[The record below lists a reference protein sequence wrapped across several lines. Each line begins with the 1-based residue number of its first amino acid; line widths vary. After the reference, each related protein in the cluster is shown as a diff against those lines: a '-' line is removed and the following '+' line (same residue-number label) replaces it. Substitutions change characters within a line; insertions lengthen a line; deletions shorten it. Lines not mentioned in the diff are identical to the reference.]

1 MRRGNASESGTPL
14 GMAHRPGNRR
24 AALPASGGY
33 GSSDRSI
40 DHPSEGKNN
49 DMQPAAP
56 HTDAAADAEA
66 NVPATPPSMEQSS
79 ERGATYRDVLAS
91 REFRYILSS
100 TILSLIGDQMAK
112 VALSILVFQRTSSAL
127 LTALTYGISYLPWVV
142 GGPVLSTVADRLP
155 RRRVMIVCDLVRA
168 FMIALIAAPYVPVP
182 ALIII
187 LLVSSMFSPPF
198 ESSRS
203 ALTTQVLTGD
213 RYVLGNGLSLTAS
226 QMCNILGLLAGGALV
241 AAVSARGA
249 LLIDAGTFVA
259 SALLIRVGV
268 LHRPVADGARRTSWR
283 KQMAGGAQAVFRN
296 RRLRAILLVV
306 WCSPAFGFAWEG
318 ITAPWAHDMN
328 RGARTVGVLLAA
340 GTAGM
345 VAGTIVITR
354 LFRPALRNRLVL
366 PMAIAA
372 PGAIAFA
379 LIAPANFPL
388 AVALVVVGGIL
399 SSFAIPLNALFMQ
412 ALPVDLRGR
421 AFGFAQGGLMAS
433 QGIGVLVAGALAA
446 VLRPGE
452 VIGIL
457 GIAGAVLT
465 LAIGLLQPMR
475 ADD

>member
-1 MRRGNASESGTPL
+1 MRRGDASESGTRL
-14 GMAHRPGNRR
+14 DMGHRPGNRR
-24 AALPASGGY
+24 SALPASGGY
-33 GSSDRSI
+33 GGSDRTI
-40 DHPSEGKNN
+40 NNPSEGKSN
-49 DMQPAAP
+49 DMQSAASGAE
-56 HTDAAADAEA
+56 TAADAEA
-66 NVPATPPSMEQSS
+66 NAPTVAGAPEQASD
-79 ERGATYRDVLAS
+79 RAATYREVLGS
-91 REFRYILSS
+91 REYRYILGS
-100 TILSLIGDQMAK
+100 TVLSLLGDQMAK
-112 VALSILVFQRTSSAL
+112 VALSIMVYQRTSSAL
-127 LTALTYGISYLPWVV
+127 LTALTYGVSYLPWVI
-142 GGPVLSTVADRLP
+142 GGPILSTVADRLP

-182 ALIII
+182 ALIVI

-249 LLIDAGTFVA
+249 LLIDAGTFVV
-259 SALLIRVGV
+259 SALMIRFGV
-268 LHRPVADGARRTSWR
+268 MNRPPAEDAARTSWV
-283 KQMAGGAQAVFRN
+283 KQMVGGAHAVFRN
-296 RRLRAILLVV
+296 PRLRAILLVV

-318 ITAPWAHDMN
+318 ITAPWANDMH

-345 VAGTIVITR
+345 VVGVIVITR
-354 LFRPALRNRLVL
+354 LFAPALRNRLVL

-372 PGAIAFA
+372 PGVIALV
-379 LIAPANFPL
+379 LISRTSFPL
-388 AVALVVVGGIL
+388 AVALVVVGGLL

-433 QGIGVLVAGALAA
+433 QGLGVLIAGALAG
-446 VLRPGE
+446 VLQAGT

-465 LAIGLLQPMR
+465 LVIGLLEPIR
-475 ADD
+475 AER

>member
-1 MRRGNASESGTPL
+1 MRRGNASESGTRL
-14 GMAHRPGNRR
+14 GMTYRPGNRR
-24 AALPASGGY
+24 SALPASGGY
-33 GSSDRSI
+33 GDSDRSI
-40 DHPSEGKNN
+40 DAPSEGQTN

-56 HTDAAADAEA
+56 DADPAVDAEA
-66 NVPATPPSMEQSS
+66 NVPADTEQSA
-79 ERGATYRDVLAS
+79 EPAATYRDVLAS

-127 LTALTYGISYLPWVV
+127 LTALTYGVSYLPWVI
-142 GGPVLSTVADRLP
+142 GGPLLSTVADRLP

-182 ALIII
+182 ALIVI
-187 LLVSSMFSPPF
+187 LVVSSMFSPPF

-226 QMCNILGLLAGGALV
+226 QTCNILGLLVGGALV

-259 SALLIRVGV
+259 SAVLIRVGV
-268 LHRPVADGARRTSWR
+268 LIRPVAEGAARTSWR

-296 RRLRAILLVV
+296 PRLRAILLVV
-306 WCSPAFGFAWEG
+306 CCSPAFGFAWEG
-318 ITAPWAHDMN
+318 ITAPWAHDMH

-354 LFRPALRNRLVL
+354 LFAPALRNRLVL

-372 PGAIAFA
+372 PGAVALV

-388 AVALVVVGGIL
+388 SVVLVVVGGIL

-412 ALPVDLRGR
+412 ALPVDVRGR

-433 QGIGVLVAGALAA
+433 QGIGVLVAGALAG
-446 VLRPGE
+446 VLRPGT

-465 LAIGLLQPMR
+465 LTIGLLEPIR
-475 ADD
+475 AEK

>member
-1 MRRGNASESGTPL
+1 MRRGNASESGTQL
-14 GMAHRPGNRR
+14 GMPHRPSNRR
-24 AALPASGGY
+24 SAMPASGGY
-33 GSSDRSI
+33 GDSDRGS
-40 DHPSEGKNN
+40 DNPSVN
-49 DMQPAAP
+49 QPAD
-56 HTDAAADAEA
+56 DAQIAETAADAEA
-66 NVPATPPSMEQSS
+66 NAAGPGDESND
-79 ERGATYRDVLAS
+79 RGATYRDVLAS
-91 REFRYILSS
+91 IEFRYILGS

-112 VALSILVFQRTSSAL
+112 VALSILVFERTSSAL
-127 LTALTYGISYLPWVV
+127 LTALTYGISYLPWVI
-142 GGPVLSTVADRLP
+142 GGPLLSTVADRLP

-168 FMIALIAAPYVPVP
+168 FMIALIAAPYIPVP
-182 ALIII
+182 ALIVI

-203 ALTTQVLTGD
+203 ALSTQVLTGD

-226 QMCNILGLLAGGALV
+226 QACNILGLLAGGALV

-249 LLIDAGTFVA
+249 LLIDAGTFVL
-259 SALLIRVGV
+259 SAVLIRIGV
-268 LHRPVADGARRTSWR
+268 MNRPVAAGAARTSWL
-283 KQMAGGAQAVFRN
+283 KQMVGGAGAVFKN

-318 ITAPWAHDMN
+318 ITAPWASDMG

-354 LFRPALRNRLVL
+354 LCPPRLRNRLVL

-372 PGAIAFA
+372 PGVIALVLVA
-379 LIAPANFPL
+379 RTNFPL
-388 AVALVVVGGIL
+388 AVALVVLGGML
-399 SSFAIPLNALFMQ
+399 SSFTIPLNAMFMQ
-412 ALPVDLRGR
+412 TLPVDLRGR

-433 QGIGVLVAGALAA
+433 QGVGVLIAGALAG
-446 VLRPGE
+446 VLRPGT

-465 LAIGLLQPMR
+465 LAIGWRRPIH
-475 ADD
+475 AAE